1 MQIIFIASFADLFL
15 VNLLVCPDLKGLHP
29 SGLRNISVP
38 RNLKE
43 TKDLDIFFYLLNRKW
58 KKNSIS
64 SKQTQQHQMSVLG
77 SFNPFFFFPCVY
89 FCQYFSTRTK
99 Y

>member
-29 SGLRNISVP
+29 SGLRNISVL

-64 SKQTQQHQMSVLG
+64 SKQTQHQMSVLG
-77 SFNPFFFFPCVY
+77 SFNLFFFFSLCL
-89 FCQYFSTRTK
+89 FLSIFFH
-99 Y
+99 